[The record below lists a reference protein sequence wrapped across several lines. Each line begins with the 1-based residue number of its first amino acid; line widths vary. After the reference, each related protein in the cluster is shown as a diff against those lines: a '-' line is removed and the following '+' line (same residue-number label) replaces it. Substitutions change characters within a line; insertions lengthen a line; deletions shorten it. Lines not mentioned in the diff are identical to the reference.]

1 MTFVAPLKMIRAHL
15 IVSNSGADTMT
26 DMLQWIMRTDGW
38 TDLFCGNT
46 VNVLCV
52 IPSKAIEAR

>member
-1 MTFVAPLKMIRAHL
+1 MTFVAPLKMICVHL

-26 DMLQWIMRTDGW
+26 DMLQWIMTTDGW

-46 VNVLCV
+46 DNVLCV
-52 IPSKAIEAR
+52 TPSKAIEAR